1 MNNFEN
7 KYFLAANSCEG
18 FVSHFA
24 DRYSALDGWQC
35 FIIKGGPGTGKS
47 SFMKYIAAKAEEK
60 NIKIEL
66 CPCSSDPHSLDAIVL
81 PDKKIIILDGTAPHI
96 VEPKY
101 PAVCEEILNF
111 GDFWDTKIIKP
122 ESKAIISLTDKNKA
136 LHRTASRYMQALGQI
151 MLDNLKIS
159 NNATEK
165 EKVKKYAEKLCKKHI
180 PQGTG
185 NSSEEVHFLNGITPE
200 GIVSFANTALIG
212 NNTKIIIKDSFGS
225 VANEIMQNIRCYALS
240 NGYNI
245 ITVKNAFLPSV
256 LIDHIIIPE
265 LSICF
270 LREHE
275 YQHFNTDARRVHA
288 SRFMDN
294 TPLSKHRERLRFNK
308 KLIRELELSVVAVLK
323 EAKQTHDRLE
333 EYYISGM
340 DFDALTMFA
349 KNFCERL
356 F

>member
-18 FVSHFA
+18 FVSHFT

-47 SFMKYIAAKAEEK
+47 SFMKYISAKAEEK

-81 PDKKIIILDGTAPHI
+81 PDKKLIILDGTAPHT

-111 GDFWDTKIIKP
+111 GEFWDTKILKP
-122 ESKAIISLTDKNKA
+122 ESKTVISLTDKNKA
-136 LHRTASRYMQALGQI
+136 LHRTATSYMQALGQI
-151 MLDNLKIS
+151 MLDNIKIS
-159 NNATEK
+159 SNATES
-165 EKVKKYAEKLCKKHI
+165 EKTIKYAEKLCKKHI

-185 NSSEEVHFLNGITPE
+185 FGQEQIRFLNGITPE
-200 GIVSFANTALIG
+200 GIVSFASTALIG
-212 NNTKIIIKDSFGS
+212 SNKKIIIKDNFGS

-275 YQHFNTDARRVHA
+275 YQHFNIDARRVHA
-288 SRFMDN
+288 RRFMDN
-294 TPLSKHRERLRFNK
+294 TLLSKHRERLRFNK
-308 KLIRELELSVVAVLK
+308 KLIRELELSVVTVLK
-323 EAKQTHDRLE
+323 EAKQAHDKLE